1 MVGPILVGWVVLM
14 LSVSGLCAQEKFTVF
29 LDAEIGAERFTASD
43 MHSIFPVGAS
53 LKVGP
58 VFAFGDQWRLRLRPH
73 AGVPFFSNK
82 IDEWIME
89 TLMIVKRGGQVS
101 YAMFFLG
108 AVTCFPSL
116 SASLYW

>member
-14 LSVSGLCAQEKFTVF
+14 LSVSGLCAQEKFPVF

-58 VFAFGDQWRLRLRPH
+58 FFAFGDQWRLRLRSH
-73 AGVPFFSNK
+73 ARVTFFSIK
-82 IDEWIME
+82 IAESSEEHTAELQSLIRSSYDGVC
-89 TLMIVKRGGQVS
+89 LQQKNQVIR
-101 YAMFFLG
+101 F
-108 AVTCFPSL
+108 
-116 SASLYW
+116 

>member
-14 LSVSGLCAQEKFTVF
+14 LSVSGLCAQEKFPVF

-53 LKVGP
+53 LRVGP

-73 AGVPFFSNK
+73 AGVTFFSNK
-82 IDEWIME
+82 IEEWITE
-89 TLMIVKRGGQVS
+89 HLRIVKMGGPVRTEIRSEECRG
-101 YAMFFLG
+101 
-108 AVTCFPSL
+108 
-116 SASLYW
+116 